1 MGHKFAQLA
10 SGGSV
15 YVLLMVAGLDLCFNI
30 SRALGRVPFEVGKML
45 RRPDN
50 SSAGKLV
57 RSRIVPTIAHMR
69 KKLPLRLDTRPW
81 HDFNHSHGHLDCTS
95 FKDSDRFFDS
105 LERW

>member
-1 MGHKFAQLA
+1 MIFSHPIGTEYLGTGEKSLNKSCIWHMFIRWNAMGHKFAQLA

-50 SSAGKLV
+50 SSAGHILQ
-57 RSRIVPTIAHMR
+57 
-69 KKLPLRLDTRPW
+69 
-81 HDFNHSHGHLDCTS
+81 
-95 FKDSDRFFDS
+95 
-105 LERW
+105 